1 MLLSS
6 DKFRRLDATGF
17 ISANGRCRAFDASAD
32 GYARGEG
39 AGAVVLMPL
48 LEAQKRG
55 CQIEALVKGTATS
68 HCGTSL
74 HFTVPNPSGQ
84 RQVIADA
91 LQDAG
96 IEPQDVCYVEAHGS
110 GTSLGDPIEID
121 SILSVL
127 RNRQKNNNPLVIG
140 AGKTNIGHLEVCV
153 HICGCN

>member
-1 MLLSS
+1 M
-6 DKFRRLDATGF
+6 
-17 ISANGRCRAFDASAD
+17 
-32 GYARGEG
+32 
-39 AGAVVLMPL
+39 
-48 LEAQKRG
+48 
-55 CQIEALVKGTATS
+55 S

-96 IEPQDVCYVEAHGS
+96 IEPQDVCYVESHGS

-121 SILSVL
+121 SIRSVL
-127 RNRQKNNNPLVIG
+127 RNGQNNNNNNPLVIG
-140 AGKTNIGHLEVCV
+140 AVKTNIGHLEVCA